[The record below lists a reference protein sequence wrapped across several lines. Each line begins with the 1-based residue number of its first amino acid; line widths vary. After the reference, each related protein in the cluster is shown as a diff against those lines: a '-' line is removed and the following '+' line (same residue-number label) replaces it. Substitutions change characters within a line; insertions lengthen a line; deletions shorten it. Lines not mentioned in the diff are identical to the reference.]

1 MSINDLPK
9 GEVLPA
15 VPKEF
20 QPLLDAWYLTG
31 PTASGKSAVGV
42 ALARRL
48 KAEIVSMD
56 SMAIFRG
63 MDIGTAKPTLA
74 ERQQVPHHLVDLLEP
89 TEDFSIAQY
98 LQAAHQVATE
108 IRSRGRVVLFAGGTP
123 LYLKALLR
131 GLFIGPAADWVLRK
145 KLSEEAEGKP
155 PDYLHRR
162 LAEVDPVAASKLHPH
177 DTRRIIR
184 ALEVYLKTGQPISS
198 LQRQF
203 EQWRAAEDCRVFVL
217 WRSRD
222 DLRRRISERVA
233 AMFEA
238 GLVEE
243 VKALLARYGRLSRT
257 ASQALGYREV
267 LEYLEGRRTLAE
279 TQLAVQRHT
288 WQFARRQMMWFRSL
302 SECRFVPVGPED
314 SPEQTVEQILRMAS
328 QTPSGASGPARG

>member
-1 MSINDLPK
+1 
-9 GEVLPA
+9 
-15 VPKEF
+15 
-20 QPLLDAWYLTG
+20 
-31 PTASGKSAVGV
+31 
-42 ALARRL
+42 
-48 KAEIVSMD
+48 
-56 SMAIFRG
+56 
-63 MDIGTAKPTLA
+63 
-74 ERQQVPHHLVDLLEP
+74 
-89 TEDFSIAQY
+89 
-98 LQAAHQVATE
+98 
-108 IRSRGRVVLFAGGTP
+108 
-123 LYLKALLR
+123 
-131 GLFIGPAADWVLRK
+131 
-145 KLSEEAEGKP
+145 
-155 PDYLHRR
+155 
-162 LAEVDPVAASKLHPH
+162 
-177 DTRRIIR
+177 
-184 ALEVYLKTGQPISS
+184 VYLKTGQPISS

-203 EQWRAAEDCRVFVL
+203 EQGRAAEECRVFVL

-279 TQLAVQRHT
+279 TQVAVERHT